1 MKELFRDG
9 KNKEMMVYVC
19 ESEKKYTGER
29 EWGREEEKNESRV
42 LIYDLKQE

>member
-29 EWGREEEKNESRV
+29 ESGGEKRKRMKVE
-42 LIYDLKQE
+42 Y